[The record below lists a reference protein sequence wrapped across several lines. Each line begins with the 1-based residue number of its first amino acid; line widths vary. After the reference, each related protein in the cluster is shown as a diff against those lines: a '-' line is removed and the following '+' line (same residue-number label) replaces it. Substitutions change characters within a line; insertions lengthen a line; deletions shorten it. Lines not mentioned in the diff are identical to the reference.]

1 VIEAELFEKND
12 IVRLSETGRR
22 KFRHPDRLG
31 RVLGVS
37 SSGSQVTVQ
46 WDGLRTCYL
55 IHERY
60 LERSDEEQMR
70 ETVGSRATG
79 SDKTCSHIM

>member
-1 VIEAELFEKND
+1 MFEKGD
-12 IVRLSETGRR
+12 IVRLSETGRN

-37 SSGSQVTVQ
+37 PTGSQVKVQ

-60 LERSDEEQMR
+60 LERSDEQ
-70 ETVGSRATG
+70 
-79 SDKTCSHIM
+79 